1 MRNLRFLLLIALM
14 MLSLIPAYADG
25 DTSSDSD
32 SLVVSNYVAWWA
44 HDDLGYHPAV
54 AFLYQN
60 ESGEDIPEI
69 KFQARFMDVRNNY
82 LSVTRDTRPHLER
95 NAQRHDTVM
104 GNESYELSIDTKSW
118 PQIECKILYKI
129 ADEPEAH
136 QLLLARVE
144 QITMTGEE
152 AVQRL
157 LSQAPARRVKGK
169 TGKRKHKI
177 EPVDTS
183 TASHD
188 NPPPAAPAPEAPLSA
203 GSALSLTAKNNGN
216 NGNNAGNNSSTKN
229 KETKESRESKKTIV
243 DKRADSGWHFK
254 SAAGVSDDFFD
265 FEQAYGRPVTYEAA
279 PSKWTWAKYQPG
291 ELEIYAGAKSGSSK
305 VDVVV
310 AFVRSKK
317 PLPESQLIA
326 LGKEFI
332 AKYKSQLLG
341 APVRTV
347 RYLPGGRVQ
356 QTNLSA
362 AAFHFTIYATNDS
375 ADDNRYYV
383 ALSRVP
389 GSSDATLLD
398 QAKKSKLLRFMLPI
412 MGDAVEQQ

>member
-1 MRNLRFLLLIALM
+1 MRNLRFLILIALM
-14 MLSLIPAYADG
+14 VISQIPVYADN
-25 DTSSDSD
+25 DSSSDSD

-60 ESGEDIPEI
+60 ETGDDIPEI
-69 KFQARFMDVRNNY
+69 RFQARFVDIRNNY
-82 LSVTRDTRPHLER
+82 LSVTRDTRPLLPKSY
-95 NAQRHDTVM
+95 QRHDILM

-118 PQIECKILYKI
+118 PQIECKILYK
-129 ADEPEAH
+129 AGDEAESH

-144 QITMTGEE
+144 QITMTSEE
-152 AVQRL
+152 ALQKL
-157 LSQAPARRVKGK
+157 LAQAPSRRVKAK
-169 TGKRKHKI
+169 PVKRKHKVD
-177 EPVDTS
+177 PTPDTS
-183 TASHD
+183 TV
-188 NPPPAAPAPEAPLSA
+188 NQGQGTAPEAPLSA
-203 GSALSLTAKNNGN
+203 GSALPLSGRDNNNNKNNIN
-216 NGNNAGNNSSTKN
+216 STKS
-229 KETKESRESKKTIV
+229 KGTKESNEPKKTTA
-243 DKRADSGWHFK
+243 DKKADSGWHFK
-254 SAAGVSDDFFD
+254 NSAGVSDDFFD
-265 FEQAYGRPVTYEAA
+265 FEQAYGRPLTYEAA
-279 PSKWTWAKYQPG
+279 PNKWTWAKYQTQG
-291 ELEIYAGAKSGSSK
+291 DLEIYAGAKSGSSK

-310 AFVRSKK
+310 ALVRSKK
-317 PLPESQLIA
+317 PMPESQLIA

-356 QTNLSA
+356 QTSLAA

-389 GSSDATLLD
+389 GSSEV
-398 QAKKSKLLRFMLPI
+398 LRFMLPV
-412 MGDAVEQQ
+412 MGDSVEPQ

>member
-1 MRNLRFLLLIALM
+1 MRNLRFLLLTALLV
-14 MLSLIPAYADG
+14 LSLVPAYADG

-32 SLVVSNYVAWWA
+32 SLLVSSYVAWWA

-60 ESGEDIPEI
+60 ESGDDIPEI

-82 LSVTRDTRPHLER
+82 LSVTRDTKPGMEK
-95 NAQRHDTVM
+95 NVQRHDTVM

-129 ADEPEAH
+129 ADEAEAH

-144 QITMTGEE
+144 QVTMTGEE

-157 LSQAPARRVKGK
+157 LRQAPARRVKAR
-169 TGKRKHKI
+169 TGKRKHKTDSTQ
-177 EPVDTS
+177 ETS
-183 TASHD
+183 TTNQD
-188 NPPPAAPAPEAPLSA
+188 NTAAPPTPEAPLSA
-203 GSALSLTAKNNGN
+203 GSALSLSGK
-216 NGNNAGNNSSTKN
+216 NNAGGNNNSAAKN
-229 KETKESRESKKTIV
+229 KETKESRESKKATV
-243 DKRADSGWHFK
+243 DKKADSGWHYK
-254 SAAGVSDDFFD
+254 SSAGVSDDFFD
-265 FEQAYGRPVTYEAA
+265 FEQAYGRPTTYEAA

-291 ELEIYAGAKSGSSK
+291 DLEIYAGAKSGSSK

-317 PLPESQLIA
+317 PLPEGQLIA

-383 ALSRVP
+383 ALSRMP
-389 GSSDATLLD
+389 GSSDATLLE

-412 MGDAVEQQ
+412 MGDTVEQQ